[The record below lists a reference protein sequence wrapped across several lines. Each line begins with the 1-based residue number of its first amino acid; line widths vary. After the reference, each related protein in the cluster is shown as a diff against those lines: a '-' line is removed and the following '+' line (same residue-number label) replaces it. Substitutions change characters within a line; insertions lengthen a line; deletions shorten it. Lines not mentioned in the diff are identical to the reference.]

1 MQEEGAE
8 DEEAKEEEKTP
19 KRADMQNKVDNLF
32 VKLK

>member
-19 KRADMQNKVDNLF
+19 KRADMQNKVDSLF
-32 VKLK
+32 AKPK

>member
-8 DEEAKEEEKTP
+8 NEEAKEEEKTP